1 MVKVALAHGA
11 VLGRHEAAVDEDDVT
26 IGQLQGRQ
34 HPVAGAQHG
43 TGLHEGLVLVQE
55 GATHTDLPVF
65 IVITIDG
72 GPVGRRRQGHRGRM
86 DARIDSGD
94 KVELPRTPLDLPG
107 PQRDEQDEQPQ
118 QQHGHHGACHR

>member
-1 MVKVALAHGA
+1 MVEVALAHGA
-11 VLGRHEAAVDEDDVT
+11 VLGWHEAAVDEDDVT
-26 IGQLQGRQ
+26 VGQLQRRQ

-55 GATHTDLPVF
+55 GAAHADLPVF

-86 DARIDSGD
+86 DARIDTGD
-94 KVELPRTPLDLPG
+94 QV
-107 PQRDEQDEQPQ
+107 
-118 QQHGHHGACHR
+118 